1 MGTFSRFISDD
12 EEDEYARGLGKE
24 DPKKD
29 WAWLVSA
36 MRAPEQAIAPAP
48 TDTRQP
54 REGRSGIDAFAGTKA
69 AAGGDAP
76 LGEGDTGT
84 VSPTAKRIQVAQWGT
99 EDPDEDRVAPGSIEN
114 KMLSSTDKT
123 EPIKPPGPDSPST
136 KYKDPAGSFLEAAG
150 HTARKKAYDQEWDA
164 SGKWKGGFKIETT
177 QQRVARR
184 EMQQRDVTN
193 AEQEGLRMYGRSR
206 DEEWR
211 TKVRPSGQA
220 MRMTGDQGDGIY
232 QGYSDGTF
240 KKVGGVL
247 DKDADQ
253 KYEPGVVTTGDRWLG
268 RVRNDSNVVD
278 PLMGKFFLS
287 DANPFAGGAG
297 PLSPDAEVPQRK
309 WISEKND
316 PDEVV
321 ITSEGQSINKWNP
334 ETKRYDEVG
343 AAKPKTYAPK
353 STTGGD
359 SDADQK
365 KDLKDAI
372 KYAADEAEKEM
383 GKKKFSSDAAKAAFL
398 KEAKTRHRNEYL
410 AQLGYTVEEPK
421 KGDSAKRHVPGN

>member
-1 MGTFSRFISDD
+1 MGFSRFISDD
-12 EEDEYARGLGKE
+12 EEEDEYQRGLHQS
-24 DPKKD
+24 KD
-29 WAWLVSA
+29 WAWLVKAARDPAGAS
-36 MRAPEQAIAPAP
+36 MGSAP
-48 TDTRQP
+48 TDPRQARRP
-54 REGRSGIDAFAGTKA
+54 DGLDAALAMKEEQGTKGQMPTLA
-69 AAGGDAP
+69 PGDFGGS
-76 LGEGDTGT
+76 TN
-84 VSPTAKRIQVAQWGT
+84 TAKRIQIAQWGD
-99 EDPDEDRVAPGSIEN
+99 EDADEDRLTPEQIEPGN
-114 KMLSSTDKT
+114 KMLSSTDST
-123 EPIKPPGPDSPST
+123 EPVKPPGPDSPST
-136 KYKDPAGSFLEAAG
+136 GYKEPLRYDKAKE
-150 HTARKKAYDQEWDA
+150 AYDKEFGP
-164 SGKWKGGFKIETT
+164 GKKHKWYSMESTKDW
-177 QQRVARR
+177 QARR
-184 EMQQRDVTN
+184 ASMQHDLMLDQR
-193 AEQEGLRMYGRSR
+193 QE
-206 DEEWR
+206 EEER
-211 TKVRPSGQA
+211 RQAIGNRVRPSGQA

-343 AAKPKTYAPK
+343 AAKPKTYAPR